1 MDWAIIGTLIAACGV
16 GIAFV
21 AQLGR
26 ALHRFEEHV
35 ERQTEL
41 GCTVKTLTDAV
52 DELRRDTRELKGVLR
67 NGLNA
72 KLDALRHTLEMQQER
87 CKSNV
92 ARFEERLDRIER

>member
-1 MDWAIIGTLIAACGV
+1 MDWAITGTLIAACGV

-35 ERQTEL
+35 QKQTVL
-41 GCTVKTLTDAV
+41 GCTVESLTEAV
-52 DELRRDTRELKGVLR
+52 GELRRDTRELKGVLQ

-72 KLDALRHTLEMQQER
+72 RLERLDNALCMQEER

-92 ARFEERLDRIER
+92 SRIHDRLDRIDR

>member
-26 ALHRFEEHV
+26 ALHRFELHV
-35 ERQTEL
+35 QRQTEL
-41 GCTVKTLTDAV
+41 GCTVEALTETV
-52 DELRRDTRELKGVLR
+52 DELRQDTRELKGVLK

-72 KLDALRHTLEMQQER
+72 RLERLDGALRMQEER

-92 ARFEERLDRIER
+92 SRIHDRLDRIER